1 MNRVAVNIRR
11 VLTTGLTIIAFAN
24 SYAHTVDWF
33 KAHGQSAQAG
43 WLAAIPE
50 VGVILVV
57 LTLAAGGL
65 SKPVR
70 WLIGSIGVG
79 SLGITFT
86 ANIAGASA
94 GTMGLIAALVAPTFA
109 VLGFALEIVSLSHEL
124 EPVHVDSPA
133 GDEPV
138 MVQPVIVVQTADE
151 PEVQPVRE
159 PVQKPEAKKAQRRPV
174 SRSTGGLLD
183 NGVLWAQGEM
193 DRTTEWPS
201 VSEIMAQFPE
211 MSRSTAKR
219 VRAANPAGTDGTA
232 KTLESVNA

>member
-1 MNRVAVNIRR
+1 MNHAAIWIRR

-24 SYAHTVDWF
+24 SYAHTVQWF
-33 KAHGQSAQAG
+33 KDHGQSAQAG

-65 SKPVR
+65 SKPVQ
-70 WLIGSIGVG
+70 WLIGSIGIG

-86 ANIAGASA
+86 SNISGASA
-94 GTMGLIAALVAPTFA
+94 GAMGLIAALVAPTFA
-109 VLGFALEIVSLSHEL
+109 VLGFGLEMVSLNHEL
-124 EPVHVDSPA
+124 EPVRADSPA

-138 MVQPVIVVQTADE
+138 QDEPVIVVQVQDQ
-151 PEVQPVRE
+151 PKVQPERE
-159 PVQKPEAKKAQRRPV
+159 PVQDQPKKAQRRPAQKT
-174 SRSTGGLLD
+174 TGGLLD

-193 DRTTEWPS
+193 DRLNEWPS
-201 VSEIMAQFPE
+201 VTEIMAQFPE

-219 VRAANPAGTDGTA
+219 VRAANPVGTDGTA
-232 KTLESVNA
+232 KTKESVNA